1 MQNKMNLQSRK
12 IEFIEEFLKIQ
23 DEDLLSQFENLLKN
37 KNNKEI
43 DENEFFKPISIQEFS
58 NRIEKA
64 EDDFKNGNYKAT
76 SQLLEKYK

>member
-37 KNNKEI
+37 KNKKEI
-43 DENEFFKPISIQEFS
+43 DENEFFKPISIQEFN
-58 NRIEKA
+58 NRIAKS

>member
-12 IEFIEEFLKIQ
+12 IEFIEEFLKIH
-23 DEDLLSQFENLLKN
+23 DEDLLFQFENLLKN
-37 KNNKEI
+37 KSKKDI
-43 DENEFFKPISIQEFS
+43 DVNEFFKPISIQEFN
-58 NRIEKA
+58 NRIKKS